1 MAGSDDPVDDMRV
14 VGMTAA
20 ASAARVAETV
30 IRSAQDAKRDRA
42 HELRRQADRAGAR
55 AEADQAA
62 AAAEKLARERYD
74 TPERRAA
81 TDQAMQAAGVP
92 AEARRA
98 KMLADMQNG
107 KHPHEAVKSPTTRRK
122 RARGAP
128 VQGKQRDR
136 TVGR

>member
-1 MAGSDDPVDDMRV
+1 MTVMAGSDDPVDDMRALA
-14 VGMTAA
+14 MTAA

-30 IRSAQDAKRDRA
+30 IRSAQDQKRDRA

-62 AAAEKLARERYD
+62 RSVEALARERYD

-81 TDQAMQAAGVP
+81 TDEAMRDAGVP
-92 AEARRA
+92 DAARRA

-107 KHPHEAVKSPTTRRK
+107 KHPHEAVKSPTTRR
-122 RARGAP
+122 
-128 VQGKQRDR
+128 
-136 TVGR
+136 